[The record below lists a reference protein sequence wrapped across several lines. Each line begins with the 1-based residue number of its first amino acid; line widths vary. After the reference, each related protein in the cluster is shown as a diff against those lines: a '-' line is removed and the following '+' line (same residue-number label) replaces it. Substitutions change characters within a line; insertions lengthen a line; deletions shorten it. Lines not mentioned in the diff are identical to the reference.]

1 MLRMTV
7 FAVLGLVGIILAD
20 AASAKD
26 YDLGSLKIEQ
36 PWARATV
43 TQTGG
48 AYLTIDNGGQP
59 DKLIGVQTEVAQK
72 AELHRHI
79 MEGNVMKMVP
89 VPGGIALPAG
99 KTTLQPGGY
108 HIMLLGMKGPLKE
121 GTTFPL
127 KLTFEKAGTIE
138 VTVTVAKAGAMGPN
152 GQTSGQTGGMGTM
165 GGMDHGTMNH
175 GAMPMSN
182 GGATKP

>member
-1 MLRMTV
+1 MLRLTL
-7 FAVLGLVGIILAD
+7 FAVFGLFGIILAD
-20 AASAKD
+20 AASAQD
-26 YDLGSLKIEQ
+26 YTLGSLKIVQ

-43 TQTGG
+43 TRTGG

-59 DKLIGVQTEVAQK
+59 DKLVGAQTEVAQK

-79 MEGNVMKMVP
+79 MEGNVMKMVA

-138 VTVTVAKAGAMGPN
+138 VTVTVAKVGAMGP
-152 GQTSGQTGGMGTM
+152 GAQTGGGMGTM

-175 GAMPMSN
+175 GAMPMPN

>member
-7 FAVLGLVGIILAD
+7 FAVLGLAGIIMAD

-26 YDLGSLKIEQ
+26 YNLGSLKIEQ

-48 AYLTIDNGGQP
+48 AYLTIDNGGPP
-59 DKLIGVQTEVAQK
+59 DKLVGVQTEVAQK

-108 HIMLLGMKGPLKE
+108 HIMLLGMKGPLKP

-138 VTVTVAKAGAMGPN
+138 VTVTVAKAGAMGPP
-152 GQTSGQTGGMGTM
+152 GQTGGDQTGGMGTM
-165 GGMDHGTMNH
+165 GGMDHGNMDHGTM
-175 GAMPMSN
+175 GGMP
-182 GGATKP
+182 KH